1 MIITKQEVIHRSG
14 QLKAP
19 ETLGGVAK
27 PNEHTLQFSMMHV
40 CLCVC
45 VTMETVRGQGC
56 VFDVN
61 TYFLTSMF
69 DFITLVFLSVNVRF
83 EKL

>member
-1 MIITKQEVIHRSG
+1 MIITKQEVIHSSG
-14 QLKAP
+14 QLKAR
-19 ETLGGVAK
+19 GVAK
-27 PNEHTLQFSMMHV
+27 PNEHTLQFSMMHT
-40 CLCVC
+40 CVC

-56 VFDVN
+56 GVDVN

-69 DFITLVFLSVNVRF
+69 DFITLVFLSVNFRF

>member
-1 MIITKQEVIHRSG
+1 MIITKQEVIHSSG

-27 PNEHTLQFSMMHV
+27 PNEHTLQVSMMHV
-40 CLCVC
+40 CVCLCYHGDSQR
-45 VTMETVRGQGC
+45 TGMC

-61 TYFLTSMF
+61 TYFLTSTF
-69 DFITLVFLSVNVRF
+69 DFITLVFLSVNFRF

>member
-1 MIITKQEVIHRSG
+1 MIITKQEVIHSSG

-27 PNEHTLQFSMMHV
+27 PNEHTLQVSMMHACV

-56 VFDVN
+56 VCDVN
-61 TYFLTSMF
+61 TYFHVWFFSLS
-69 DFITLVFLSVNVRF
+69 TLDLKNCEV
-83 EKL
+83 

>member
-1 MIITKQEVIHRSG
+1 MIITKQEVIHSSG

-27 PNEHTLQFSMMHV
+27 PNEHTLQFSMMHT
-40 CLCVC
+40 CVC
-45 VTMETVRGQGC
+45 VTMEAVRGQGC
-56 VFDVN
+56 GVDVN

-69 DFITLVFLSVNVRF
+69 DFITLVFLSVNFRF